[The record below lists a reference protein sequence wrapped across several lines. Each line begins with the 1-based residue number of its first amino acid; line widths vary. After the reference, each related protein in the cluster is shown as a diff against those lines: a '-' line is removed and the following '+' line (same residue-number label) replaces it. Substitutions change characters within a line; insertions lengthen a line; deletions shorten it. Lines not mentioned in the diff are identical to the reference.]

1 MDKPRRSLL
10 FTPANRPSTFDKALA
25 SGADIVCLDLEDA
38 VPPHQKEQS
47 RDQAIAFLS
56 ETGPRGVSRAVR
68 INALASQPGLADL
81 VAVAKAAPKD
91 GMILLPKVADA
102 FELRLAG
109 SILSEAGSAVEL
121 AALIETLDGLE
132 NVSAIA
138 SAGYRLKLMVF
149 GAVDFSAEL
158 GTPNADAPLSYAR
171 GKVVHAAKRAG
182 IDVMDTPELNF
193 RDLDVIKESSKRACD
208 HGFTGKAAIHPAGI
222 ETINTAFTPSA
233 DEIEHARRVIAAFET
248 APNGLAV
255 LDGQLV
261 ELPVIRAMQRK
272 LAIAE
277 VCGLIGS
284 DRDN

>member
-1 MDKPRRSLL
+1 
-10 FTPANRPSTFDKALA
+10 
-25 SGADIVCLDLEDA
+25 
-38 VPPHQKEQS
+38 
-47 RDQAIAFLS
+47 
-56 ETGPRGVSRAVR
+56 
-68 INALASQPGLADL
+68 
-81 VAVAKAAPKD
+81 
-91 GMILLPKVADA
+91 
-102 FELRLAG
+102 
-109 SILSEAGSAVEL
+109 
-121 AALIETLDGLE
+121 
-132 NVSAIA
+132 
-138 SAGYRLKLMVF
+138 MVF

-193 RDLDVIKESSKRACD
+193 RNLDVIKESSKRACD

-284 DRDN
+284 DRDD